1 MPGFCW
7 EKIRRLMSCRRRK
20 RKTAGLTPAYRELAR
35 LIDEGSRINEAENR
49 LCDYLDQG
57 SGSREELA
65 AALGFYDHL
74 SGCSED
80 FLEEHDYSREEIYDG
95 LRELAARF
103 GVTGLDIRM

>member
-1 MPGFCW
+1 MDINQ
-7 EKIRRLMSCRRRK
+7 KITEELGVKRRQVD
-20 RKTAGLTPAYRELAR
+20 AAVR
-35 LIDEGSRINEAENR
+35 LIDEGRINEAENR